1 METLTIDKQ
10 AIIEQLNEN
19 ICEVTFT
26 KVNGDLRVMQC
37 TLNSSIIPASDTSEN
52 TSKRTKKENPD
63 VLAVYD
69 TMARGW
75 RSFRW
80 DSVKEFRSSIAG

>member
-37 TLNSSIIPASDTSEN
+37 TLNSSIIPVLDTSEN
-52 TSKRTKKENPD
+52 TSKRTKKEN
-63 VLAVYD
+63 
-69 TMARGW
+69 
-75 RSFRW
+75 
-80 DSVKEFRSSIAG
+80 